1 MNNKIIDMKNIPD
14 SHKEER
20 RMQSM
25 TKVDTMMMHYRGT
38 GVTHK
43 INGRDN
49 FGIVHVLDGEGN
61 TVPEGKI
68 EKTHMWCRDG
78 KSELEMKTH

>member
-1 MNNKIIDMKNIPD
+1 MNNKIIDVKNIPD
-14 SHKEER
+14 SHKE
-20 RMQSM
+20 
-25 TKVDTMMMHYRGT
+25 
-38 GVTHK
+38 